1 MHLDVSHS
9 FISVNTSTGEGVLTV
24 CIRSYFLQTLHR
36 IMPSYIG
43 LNLPSFFCILYLFI
57 AVNLASILLLSIMF

>member
-9 FISVNTSTGEGVLTV
+9 FISVHTSPGEGVLTV

-36 IMPSYIG
+36 IMPSYTVFKCWFMSEIRV
-43 LNLPSFFCILYLFI
+43 SSYR
-57 AVNLASILLLSIMF
+57 